1 MNGFLRGQRDFHD
14 AVTKKKEILDEIVEL
29 VGRYLR
35 VEDKKSLKVG
45 LSAQDSPP
53 NGEVNVTEIQ
63 DDQDWYFQ
71 RGFIRTKV
79 DVNRMVDLRFLQSSV
94 GVLGPYR

>member
-1 MNGFLRGQRDFHD
+1 
-14 AVTKKKEILDEIVEL
+14 
-29 VGRYLR
+29 
-35 VEDKKSLKVG
+35 
-45 LSAQDSPP
+45 
-53 NGEVNVTEIQ
+53 VNVTEIQ